1 MYVFPSWA
9 DASTI
14 ADVDGQHEPSL
25 IQALSDPAR
34 YDHRVDTVQLVETHI
49 SWVLLAG
56 EYAYKIKK
64 PVTLPF
70 VDFSA
75 LERRKRFCDEE
86 LRLNRRLAPSLY
98 LDVVPIGGSASQP
111 ILGQEPAIEYAV
123 KMQRFEADAR
133 VDYRLARGAVT
144 VEDLH
149 ELARAIAEFHG
160 SLERAPADSRLG
172 SPAIVIR
179 NTLTNLRELELTV
192 SDAHLDAVTGL
203 RDWTESRCIRL
214 EDAFASRKR
223 SGFIREGHGDL
234 HLENLVYID
243 GRITAFDALEFEPE
257 LRWMDVMSEAAFV
270 VMDLMAH
277 ERSDL
282 AHEFLNRYLEIT
294 GDYGGLEVLRFYLVH
309 RALVRA
315 KVAAIRRQQ
324 LGSSESDGI
333 PYLEHA
339 AQMTA
344 RGKIP
349 LLLITHGLSGSGKTF
364 VTDRLVGGL
373 QAIRIRSDLERK
385 RLHGF
390 APDADTGSRVGE
402 GLYGGAASSETY
414 AALARYA
421 AFGLKT
427 HWNMI
432 IDAAFLRRAE
442 RDMFRELAERV
453 GARFVVLDCAA
464 PEPTLR
470 ERVAARRHRHRDASE
485 ATADVLDYQLRR
497 VEPLG
502 SDEQELAVRI
512 DTSRSVVQSALLSR
526 VARRAA

>member
-1 MYVFPSWA
+1 
-9 DASTI
+9 
-14 ADVDGQHEPSL
+14 VDGQQEPSL
-25 IQALSDPAR
+25 IHALSDPAR
-34 YDHRVDTVQLVETHI
+34 YDHRVDSVQLVETHI

-64 PVTLPF
+64 PVSLPF
-70 VDFSA
+70 VDFSS

-98 LDVVPIGGSASQP
+98 LDVIPIGGSASEP
-111 ILGQEPAIEYAV
+111 ELGQEPAIEYAV

-133 VDYRLARGAVT
+133 VDGRLARGDVT
-144 VEDLH
+144 VDDLH
-149 ELARAIAEFHG
+149 ELARDIAEFHS
-160 SLERAPADSRLG
+160 SLEPAPADSRLG

-179 NTLTNLRELELTV
+179 NALSNLRELELTV
-192 SDAHLDAVTGL
+192 SDADLDAVTWL
-203 RDWTESRCIRL
+203 HDWTASRCIRL

-223 SGFIREGHGDL
+223 NGFIREGHGDL
-234 HLENLVYID
+234 HLQNLVYID
-243 GRITAFDALEFEPE
+243 GRITAFDALEFDPE
-257 LRWMDVMSEAAFV
+257 LRWTDVMSEAAFV

-294 GDYGGLEVLRFYLVH
+294 GDYGGLEVSRFYLVH

-315 KVAAIRRQQ
+315 KVAEIRKQQ
-324 LGSSESDGI
+324 LKSPGSDGI

-339 AQMTA
+339 VQMTA
-344 RGKIP
+344 RETIP
-349 LLLITHGLSGSGKTF
+349 LLLITHGLSGSGKTY

-373 QAIRIRSDLERK
+373 PAIRIRSDLERK

-390 APDADTGSRVGE
+390 AADADTASRIGE
-402 GLYGGAASSETY
+402 GLYGGAANSGTY

-421 AFGLKT
+421 ALGLKT
-427 HWNMI
+427 RWNMI
-432 IDAAFLRRAE
+432 VDAAFLRRAE

-453 GARFVVLDCAA
+453 GARFVVLDCTA
-464 PEPTLR
+464 PESMLR
-470 ERVAARRHRHRDASE
+470 ERVAERRRRHRDASE
-485 ATADVLDYQLRR
+485 ATIDVLDYQLRR

-512 DTSRSVVQSALLSR
+512 DTSRSILQSALLSR